1 MSTPLIVFLVIAAVV
16 IHVAPVM
23 HWRGKGPNSYLA
35 RYGAAV
41 RARLTARHDI
51 PPLTE
56 ADLAGLPAPVQRYIR
71 LSGAV
76 GQPRV
81 ENFRARFHGRIRS
94 GPAARWMA
102 FTGEQHNFFDPPA
115 RLFLMDAT
123 MFGIPFQA
131 FHRLVDGAATMQ
143 VRVATLKTVVDA
155 KGPVMDQSETV
166 TLLNDMAIMAP
177 GALVSAQ
184 ISWEAVD
191 DTTARAAFTHGAW
204 TIHATLSFNA
214 AGELVDFFSD
224 DRSASS
230 PDGSDFTRMRWST
243 PVRDYRPFG
252 NHRLAAYGEGH
263 WHAAEGEYAYL
274 EFEVDRIDYNVS
286 RES

>member
-1 MSTPLIVFLVIAAVV
+1 MSTPLIVLLVIAAVV
-16 IHVAPVM
+16 IHAVPVM

-94 GPAARWMA
+94 GPSARWMP
-102 FTGEQHNFFDPPA
+102 FTGEQYDFFDPPA

-123 MFGIPFQA
+123 MLGIPFQA
-131 FHRLVDGAATMQ
+131 FHRFVDGAATMHCS
-143 VRVATLKTVVDA
+143 VFCYA
-155 KGPVMDQSETV
+155 
-166 TLLNDMAIMAP
+166 NC
-177 GALVSAQ
+177 
-184 ISWEAVD
+184 
-191 DTTARAAFTHGAW
+191 AFDC
-204 TIHATLSFNA
+204 
-214 AGELVDFFSD
+214 E
-224 DRSASS
+224 
-230 PDGSDFTRMRWST
+230 M
-243 PVRDYRPFG
+243 
-252 NHRLAAYGEGH
+252 
-263 WHAAEGEYAYL
+263 
-274 EFEVDRIDYNVS
+274 
-286 RES
+286 